1 MLDGTILNDY
11 ELASINSGLGVKEK
25 KSCAPLEK
33 MSSEQEVGTVSRD
46 IGEGDRGERIRQGF
60 QINYMI
66 LRDVDTGQVLWQE
79 NKDFSSSEEEH
90 EARVPIKILDL
101 RAVSREINFS
111 TIEAMENF
119 RLDQKVLFK
128 GRIMEEWFFEMGWVG
143 ANTTNSWQSTIE
155 AAPESQMMP
164 AKVLNGNVTIQ
175 TSFYD
180 SDTFITKSV
189 VRLYYN

>member
-1 MLDGTILNDY
+1 MGSDD
-11 ELASINSGLGVKEK
+11 ASTN
-25 KSCAPLEK
+25 
-33 MSSEQEVGTVSRD
+33 SSEAFDR
-46 IGEGDRGERIRQGF
+46 GDRIQKGF

-66 LRDVDTGQVLWQE
+66 LRDADTGKVIWQE
-79 NKDFSSSEEEH
+79 NKDFSSPDVEH
-90 EARVPIKILDL
+90 EARVPVKILDL

-143 ANTTNSWQSTIE
+143 ANTTNTWQSTIE

-180 SDTFITKSV
+180 NDTLITKSV
-189 VRLYYN
+189 VRLYYI

>member
-1 MLDGTILNDY
+1 MEMG
-11 ELASINSGLGVKEK
+11 
-25 KSCAPLEK
+25 
-33 MSSEQEVGTVSRD
+33 SED
-46 IGEGDRGERIRQGF
+46 IGSNASVCSSSDAEQRGDKIQKGF

-66 LRDVDTGQVLWQE
+66 LRDADTGKVIWQE
-79 NKDFSSSEEEH
+79 NKDFSSCDVEH
-90 EARVPIKILDL
+90 EARVPVKILDL

-111 TIEAMENF
+111 TIESMENF

-143 ANTTNSWQSTIE
+143 ANTTNTWQSTIE

-164 AKVLNGNVTIQ
+164 AKVLNGNVTIE

-180 SDTFITKSV
+180 NDTLITKST
-189 VRLYYN
+189 VRLFYCD

>member
-1 MLDGTILNDY
+1 MGSDDLS
-11 ELASINSGLGVKEK
+11 A
-25 KSCAPLEK
+25 
-33 MSSEQEVGTVSRD
+33 
-46 IGEGDRGERIRQGF
+46 GDKIQKGF

-66 LRDVDTGQVLWQE
+66 LRDADSGKVIWQE
-79 NKDFSSSEEEH
+79 NKDFSAPDVEH
-90 EARVPIKILDL
+90 EARVPVKILDM

-128 GRIMEEWFFEMGWVG
+128 GRIMEEWFFEMGFVG
-143 ANTTNSWQSTIE
+143 PNTTNTWQSTIE

-180 SDTFITKSV
+180 NETLITKSV
-189 VRLYYN
+189 VRLYYI

>member
-1 MLDGTILNDY
+1 MF
-11 ELASINSGLGVKEK
+11 GV
-25 KSCAPLEK
+25 LIEK
-33 MSSEQEVGTVSRD
+33 MSSEQEVGTITEIQD
-46 IGEGDRGERIRQGF
+46 EEHRGEKIRQGF

-79 NKDFSSSEEEH
+79 NKDFSSPEEEH

-180 SDTFITKSV
+180 SETFITKSV
-189 VRLYYN
+189 VRLYYI